1 MNDTDTKRL
10 HCHRKVMECYGT
22 AHIFTRRANFYRSGQ
37 RLLTFLGVPV
47 PEMPFPHLNDAKE
60 FGERV
65 VDGALLTLQEW
76 RTQNR
81 EEPTGTAPSGEGE
94 EPVGAASGEGDG

>member
-1 MNDTDTKRL
+1 
-10 HCHRKVMECYGT
+10 
-22 AHIFTRRANFYRSGQ
+22 
-37 RLLTFLGVPV
+37 
-47 PEMPFPHLNDAKE
+47 MPFPHLNDSKE

-76 RTQNR
+76 RTQAR
-81 EEPTGTAPSGEGE
+81 EEPTGAAPSAEGE